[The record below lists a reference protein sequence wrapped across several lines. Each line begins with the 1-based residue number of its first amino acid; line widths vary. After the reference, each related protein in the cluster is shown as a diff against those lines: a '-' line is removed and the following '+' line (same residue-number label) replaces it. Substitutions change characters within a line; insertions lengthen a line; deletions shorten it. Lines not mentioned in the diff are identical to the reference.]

1 LVIRLFEMPSLSER
15 ARLLAIGPVLTNLRP
30 DPTLDRLVEDAARTL
45 GAALVT
51 VSVVLSKVILFR
63 AAVGLPSEL
72 QVSRAI
78 SRTTSAS
85 ERVLQAGRTVRVR
98 DLLAERAPPAMAEQY
113 AFRSFMGAPLRIDE
127 HIVAVFL
134 AAGPDARTFT
144 DEEAAAFEA
153 TAAKVEARLRELA
166 TSELTDEQSEDEL
179 PLVESAALARLA
191 FARRSGAIDVGGYE
205 RGVALLSQLEDR
217 HFRWREVVATLL
229 PLASRGEREGASI
242 DEDRAALSSGAGAR
256 GGRS

>member
-1 LVIRLFEMPSLSER
+1 MSSLSER
-15 ARLLAIGPVLTNLRP
+15 ARLLAIGPVLTHLRP
-30 DPTLDRLVEDAARTL
+30 DPPLDRLVEDAARTL
-45 GAALVT
+45 GVTLVT

-63 AAVGLPSEL
+63 AAVGLPTEL

-85 ERVLQAGRTVRVR
+85 ERVLRVGHTVRVR
-98 DLLAERAPPAMAEQY
+98 DLLAEGASTPAMARQY
-113 AFRSFMGAPLRIDE
+113 AFRSFMGAPLRVE
-127 HIVAVFL
+127 GHIVAVLL
-134 AAGPDARTFT
+134 AAGTDARDFS
-144 DEEAAAFEA
+144 DDEAAAFEV
-153 TAAKVEARLRELA
+153 TAVKVEARLRELA

-229 PLASRGEREGASI
+229 PLASPAEREVDTVDDA
-242 DEDRAALSSGAGAR
+242 RAAFATDVDVR